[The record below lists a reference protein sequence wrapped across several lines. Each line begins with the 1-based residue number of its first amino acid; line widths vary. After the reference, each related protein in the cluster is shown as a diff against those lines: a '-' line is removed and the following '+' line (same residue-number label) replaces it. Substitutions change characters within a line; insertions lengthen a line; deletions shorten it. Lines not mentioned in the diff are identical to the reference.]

1 MKNENK
7 KDINNNTGEN
17 DLKSSF
23 ISKFSTSTNLKNI
36 KKIDL
41 IKLYSGYILCA
52 VYLIGVSF
60 CFPFKL
66 KIHDFTYKNK
76 FLTSF
81 FINNIYLFF
90 TIITIFKSDNKEIK
104 VKKSFNNEEFHL
116 TTIIIAIL
124 VYFESVFMLNSFDF
138 SSNMSSILMLYGAT
152 NYFLSILLRYFFVCR
167 KINNASIL
175 FCVLMI
181 IMIILFHLLYY
192 SNSTKFLETSQFVQ
206 IILPIVTGVIK
217 SIYNVFLEYYYK
229 EYREG
234 FNMVKL
240 FSLIGIYNFI
250 LGPFFIMI
258 KLIVTKDFNIFPN
271 KDQIIYMT
279 VFAVLPYLI
288 FYSLSFLIVCYCTSE
303 IYSLV
308 IFTAASSLLT
318 VEYFFTKDEN
328 FHWIIILILVI
339 SIFMII
345 YELITYYNNFI
356 KEYNTQD
363 ENLDSCNNNE
373 YKGLNTNTTN
383 TIECNNY
390 LSNDINAK
398 EYDDN

>member
-1 MKNENK
+1 
-7 KDINNNTGEN
+7 
-17 DLKSSF
+17 
-23 ISKFSTSTNLKNI
+23 
-36 KKIDL
+36 
-41 IKLYSGYILCA
+41 
-52 VYLIGVSF
+52 
-60 CFPFKL
+60 
-66 KIHDFTYKNK
+66 
-76 FLTSF
+76 
-81 FINNIYLFF
+81 
-90 TIITIFKSDNKEIK
+90 
-104 VKKSFNNEEFHL
+104 
-116 TTIIIAIL
+116 
-124 VYFESVFMLNSFDF
+124 
-138 SSNMSSILMLYGAT
+138 
-152 NYFLSILLRYFFVCR
+152 
-167 KINNASIL
+167 
-175 FCVLMI
+175 MI

-258 KLIVTKDFNIFPN
+258 KLIATKDFNIFPN

-318 VEYFFTKDEN
+318 IEYFFTKDEN

-339 SIFMII
+339 SIFMTI

-363 ENLDSCNNNE
+363 ENLDSSNNNE

-383 TIECNNY
+383 TIEGNNY

-398 EYDDN
+398 EFDDN